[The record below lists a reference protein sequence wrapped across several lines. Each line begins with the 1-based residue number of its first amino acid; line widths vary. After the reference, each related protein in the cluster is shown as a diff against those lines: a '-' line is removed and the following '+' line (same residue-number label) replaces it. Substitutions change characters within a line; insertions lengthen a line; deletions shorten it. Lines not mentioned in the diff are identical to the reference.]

1 MLLIQ
6 VILVVWMVN
15 SSKNTML
22 RLEKAPND
30 YILDRLEHNIDH
42 LVFNLDRIKDFYP
55 ILIEDTYLCLREL
68 QHRLQADTTEKTMK
82 EHIALLN
89 NNYQN

>member
-6 VILVVWMVN
+6 ATPVEWMIN

-22 RLEKAPND
+22 KLEKAPNA

-42 LVFNLDRIKDFYP
+42 LVYNHERIKDFYP

-68 QHRLQADTTEKTMK
+68 QHRLLADTTEQTT
-82 EHIALLN
+82 ESASHSPSPSTD
-89 NNYQN
+89 